1 MSFPEFSTRYPV
13 TVAMATL
20 AVVLLGWISLGGLG
34 TDLLPNIQTPVITV
48 DLQAPGKSP
57 QEMEERYTRRL
68 ESDIST
74 LAGVQRVYSV
84 TRSGQAVVVAEFS
97 WETDMDFAL
106 LDVQKKVGPIGI
118 DEAVETLSVTQ
129 EDPQALPVARI
140 AVTSTAQQDL
150 DALLGTVEM
159 VVKPKI
165 EALTGVASAQI
176 EGDAEKEI
184 RVYLDPYLLD
194 AFGLTAS
201 EIVQRLQAANQDIS
215 GGTIEEGEQAF
226 QVKGLGRLA
235 NIVDVEELIVGEREV
250 TAAEAQAGTGTTA
263 QPATGTAATTEAT
276 LRVPVR
282 LREVGRVALEYP
294 ERETIVRLNGIECL
308 GMAIYKEADAG
319 TVAVVQVVLDALAES
334 ALDLPEVN
342 FTIVEN
348 QAQFI
353 EQAVQEVEEAAFYGA
368 LLAIAVLLLFLRN
381 WTVTLVIGL
390 AIPISILATFTLM
403 YFEGLTL
410 NVMTLGG
417 LALGAGMLVDN
428 AIVVIENIYRHLE
441 AGADARTASAR
452 GASEVGV
459 AILASTLT
467 TVSVF
472 LPIVYL
478 HGIVGELFKEQ
489 ALTVAF
495 SLLSSLAVAM
505 ATVPALASRIL
516 RVRAVP
522 RSRAG
527 RERYRTL
534 LAAILNHKL
543 LVVVSIA
550 IVLGITVVVGRTIP
564 AEFIPREDQGLVHVD
579 LALPEGARLQMT
591 DRVALRVSDMIQ
603 EIGAE
608 DIGSI
613 YARSGIDPARLSN
626 VGEPTGPNRA
636 TLSVALRPGERRSL
650 GELVE
655 AVDAHLATLPEIEV
669 RYRLHETALEGV
681 IGSRAAPIQIEIVG
695 DDLDTLR
702 RLTGELATR
711 LDGLP
716 AVYNLRTTF
725 QGGRPEIDLVLRADV
740 AASFGLTPQAL
751 MQILE
756 ERLTGVIAG
765 ELSRDQRSRN
775 LRVGYEDVDL
785 NELTQIRINAPNG
798 AVLTLGDVA
807 EPRIVE
813 GPREI
818 LREGQRRVG
827 RISGYLVEGAVL
839 GDAMV
844 EVEAVLADTLLP
856 NGYRIEVGGEERE
869 RAESFRALG
878 FALLLSIVLV
888 YMVMASLFESLVHP
902 FTVML
907 TVPLAGVG
915 VVFAF
920 WGLGEPLSVMAYL
933 GIIMLGGI
941 AVNDAI
947 ILVDRINQLRDR
959 SESLREAVL
968 QAAQDRLRP
977 ILMTSA
983 TTILALLPMAIGIGE
998 GAQLRAPMAIAVIG
1012 GLVTSTLMTLV
1023 VIPVS
1028 YELVDR
1034 LRRPRR
1040 VEP

>member
-1 MSFPEFSTRYPV
+1 
-13 TVAMATL
+13 
-20 AVVLLGWISLGGLG
+20 
-34 TDLLPNIQTPVITV
+34 
-48 DLQAPGKSP
+48 
-57 QEMEERYTRRL
+57 
-68 ESDIST
+68 
-74 LAGVQRVYSV
+74 
-84 TRSGQAVVVAEFS
+84 
-97 WETDMDFAL
+97 
-106 LDVQKKVGPIGI
+106 
-118 DEAVETLSVTQ
+118 
-129 EDPQALPVARI
+129 
-140 AVTSTAQQDL
+140 
-150 DALLGTVEM
+150 
-159 VVKPKI
+159 
-165 EALTGVASAQI
+165 
-176 EGDAEKEI
+176 
-184 RVYLDPYLLD
+184 
-194 AFGLTAS
+194 
-201 EIVQRLQAANQDIS
+201 
-215 GGTIEEGEQAF
+215 
-226 QVKGLGRLA
+226 
-235 NIVDVEELIVGEREV
+235 
-250 TAAEAQAGTGTTA
+250 
-263 QPATGTAATTEAT
+263 
-276 LRVPVR
+276 
-282 LREVGRVALEYP
+282 
-294 ERETIVRLNGIECL
+294 
-308 GMAIYKEADAG
+308 
-319 TVAVVQVVLDALAES
+319 
-334 ALDLPEVN
+334 
-342 FTIVEN
+342 
-348 QAQFI
+348 
-353 EQAVQEVEEAAFYGA
+353 
-368 LLAIAVLLLFLRN
+368 
-381 WTVTLVIGL
+381 
-390 AIPISILATFTLM
+390 
-403 YFEGLTL
+403 
-410 NVMTLGG
+410 
-417 LALGAGMLVDN
+417 
-428 AIVVIENIYRHLE
+428 
-441 AGADARTASAR
+441 
-452 GASEVGV
+452 
-459 AILASTLT
+459 
-467 TVSVF
+467 
-472 LPIVYL
+472 
-478 HGIVGELFKEQ
+478 
-489 ALTVAF
+489 
-495 SLLSSLAVAM
+495 
-505 ATVPALASRIL
+505 
-516 RVRAVP
+516 
-522 RSRAG
+522 
-527 RERYRTL
+527 
-534 LAAILNHKL
+534 
-543 LVVVSIA
+543 
-550 IVLGITVVVGRTIP
+550 
-564 AEFIPREDQGLVHVD
+564 
-579 LALPEGARLQMT
+579 
-591 DRVALRVSDMIQ
+591 
-603 EIGAE
+603 
-608 DIGSI
+608 
-613 YARSGIDPARLSN
+613 
-626 VGEPTGPNRA
+626 
-636 TLSVALRPGERRSL
+636 
-650 GELVE
+650 
-655 AVDAHLATLPEIEV
+655 
-669 RYRLHETALEGV
+669 
-681 IGSRAAPIQIEIVG
+681 
-695 DDLDTLR
+695 
-702 RLTGELATR
+702 
-711 LDGLP
+711 
-716 AVYNLRTTF
+716 
-725 QGGRPEIDLVLRADV
+725 VLRADV